1 MPGLL
6 LELDRLGLS
15 LPMQEYGQGYA
26 SMSPAVAALEEA
38 LLQEAINHG
47 ANPVLSM
54 CAGNAVAI
62 RDPAGNRKLDKSR
75 STGRIDGMVALAMAM
90 GVAAMRNTEAETAA
104 PMVYVL

>member
-1 MPGLL
+1 
-6 LELDRLGLS
+6 
-15 LPMQEYGQGYA
+15 
-26 SMSPAVAALEEA
+26 
-38 LLQEAINHG
+38 
-47 ANPVLSM
+47 M

-90 GVAAMRNTEAETAA
+90 GVAAMRNTETETAA